1 MKLHILGLLACVV
14 VVGIAV
20 CVLAQSTEPPVVAPV
35 GPTPVLPGQVV
46 PGGPGGI
53 PRVPGGPGVIGTG
66 RDGVDYEALSAQA
79 DAMKSFTGSLFDARS
94 AAVTAVYALKDD
106 LKPEEAIKL
115 FTARLEKTKVQGLR
129 NAIHM
134 ALRDLYKDQGQDD
147 KASDQLKAI
156 LDENAALLQK
166 INRTSND

>member
-66 RDGVDYEALSAQA
+66 RDGVDYEALGAQA

-134 ALRDLYKDQGQDD
+134 ARQGPLQGPGAGRQGQRPAQGDPRRERRPARKDQSD
-147 KASDQLKAI
+147 K
-156 LDENAALLQK
+156 
-166 INRTSND
+166 